1 MPENPPN
8 ADELL
13 PFLLDQFWETFPPT
27 WNHIRVN
34 IRALAARQF
43 DLTVEQFH
51 VLRLIRKGITS
62 ASELAEVK
70 QISRPA
76 VTQAVD
82 GLAERG
88 LVVRRTDTQDRR
100 RAQLELTPAG
110 EALLDTI
117 FQHNRAWMAEK
128 LGGLSAEEMR
138 IVIQGLTV
146 LHQVF
151 NPSSQPDAVQP
162 PTTGGHPK

>member
-1 MPENPPN
+1 MSENPPN

-13 PFLLDQFWETFPPT
+13 PILLDQFWDTFPPT

-43 DLTVEQFH
+43 DLSVEQFH
-51 VLRLIRKGITS
+51 VLRLIHKGITS

-76 VTQAVD
+76 VSQAVD

-88 LVVRRTDTQDRR
+88 LVVRRTHAQDRR
-100 RAQLELTPAG
+100 RAQLELTPVG
-110 EALLDTI
+110 EALLENI
-117 FQHNRAWMAEK
+117 FQNNRAWMAEK
-128 LGGLSAEEMR
+128 LSGLSAEEMQA
-138 IVIQGLTV
+138 VIQGLTV

-151 NPSSQPDAVQP
+151 NLSSQSDDTRLPA
-162 PTTGGHPK
+162 TGRHPK

>member
-34 IRALAARQF
+34 IRTLAARQF
-43 DLTVEQFH
+43 DLSVEQFH

-62 ASELAEVK
+62 ASELADFK
-70 QISRPA
+70 QISRSA

-88 LVVRRTDTQDRR
+88 LVVRRTDSQDRR
-100 RAQLELTPAG
+100 RVQLELTPAG
-110 EALLDTI
+110 SALLDTI

-128 LGGLSAEEMR
+128 LAGLSAEEMR
-138 IVIQGLTV
+138 AVIQGLTV

-151 NPSSQPDAVQP
+151 NPSSQPDAVQL
-162 PTTGGHPK
+162 PTTGSHPK